1 MVGGATTS
9 KTHTAL
15 KIETQYSNGVVHTT
29 DASKAV
35 EAAKKLVDPEKRE
48 AYIKEVQQEYKNIRE
63 NYSKID
69 RKLVTIEEA
78 REKSLKLDWNKDIVE
93 TPNFTGIKKFL
104 NFPIKELRK
113 YIDWTF
119 FFIAWDM
126 GMIYPK
132 IMEDPKYGEEAKKL
146 YKDANDMLD
155 ILERENIL
163 TANAVFGI
171 FPANS
176 VGDNIEL
183 YSGDKAETFN
193 MLRQQEVSKKNVYRC
208 LSDYVAPKESGIKDY
223 IGGFIATA
231 GIGAAEYANRLKEKG
246 DEYGAAMVKI
256 LADRLAEA
264 FSEYLHMEVR
274 KNYWG
279 YSPHENIEISK
290 VLKGDYMGI
299 RPAFGYPSLRDHA
312 EKTKLFDILDPEREL
327 GINLTDSYMMN
338 PVASTCGLYF
348 GNKEAKYFDINKIGK
363 DQVDDYAKRN
373 NKEYREI
380 ERVLNT
386 ILIYK

>member
-1 MVGGATTS
+1 
-9 KTHTAL
+9 
-15 KIETQYSNGVVHTT
+15 
-29 DASKAV
+29 
-35 EAAKKLVDPEKRE
+35 
-48 AYIKEVQQEYKNIRE
+48 
-63 NYSKID
+63 
-69 RKLVTIEEA
+69 
-78 REKSLKLDWNKDIVE
+78 
-93 TPNFTGIKKFL
+93 
-104 NFPIKELRK
+104 
-113 YIDWTF
+113 
-119 FFIAWDM
+119 
-126 GMIYPK
+126 
-132 IMEDPKYGEEAKKL
+132 MEDSRYGEEAKRL
-146 YKDANDMLD
+146 YKDANDILD

-163 TANAVFGI
+163 TANAILGI

-176 VGDNIEL
+176 VGDNIEV
-183 YSGDKAETFN
+183 YSGDKAATFN
-193 MLRQQEVSKKNVYRC
+193 MLRQQEVSRKNVYRC

-231 GIGAAEYANRLKEKG
+231 GIGAAEYANKLKENG

-264 FSEYLHMEVR
+264 FSEYLHMEIR

-279 YSPHENIEISK
+279 YSPEEDIEISQ
-290 VLKGDYMGI
+290 VLKGNYMGI

-327 GINLTDSYMMN
+327 RINLTDSYMMN

-373 NKEYREI
+373 NKDYKEI